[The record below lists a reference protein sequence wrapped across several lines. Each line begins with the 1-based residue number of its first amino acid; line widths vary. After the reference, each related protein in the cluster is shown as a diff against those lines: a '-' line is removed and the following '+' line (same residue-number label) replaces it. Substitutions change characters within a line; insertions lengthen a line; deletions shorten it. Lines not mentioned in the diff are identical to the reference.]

1 MKKLYCTFLTYFSI
15 WNKSFLGCTAYGTPC
30 IFLPED
36 SRNSKTRLPFSSQ
49 AKRRSINAR
58 ALSLAKVQDV
68 IGIKKNIIRICLLP
82 HNAVT
87 RHHSSQAINTAGG
100 AKRRCVTLTTKSG
113 HAPTISVCIES
124 VYMSITTEREGEGS
138 MIFQRF

>member
-1 MKKLYCTFLTYFSI
+1 MHDVLVSLITFLLNQQDLFQLQYGWSKIKSRMKKLYCTFLTYFSI
-15 WNKSFLGCTAYGTPC
+15 WNQSFLDCTAYGTPC

-68 IGIKKNIIRICLLP
+68 IGIKKILFAYVYCLITRSPGITVHKLLIRP
-82 HNAVT
+82 AEQKGV
-87 RHHSSQAINTAGG
+87 
-100 AKRRCVTLTTKSG
+100 V
-113 HAPTISVCIES
+113 
-124 VYMSITTEREGEGS
+124 
-138 MIFQRF
+138 